1 MLLVLAAV
9 SFCIANI
16 AKDKEN
22 LAVITDHGV
31 IHKYVWRSFNVQKFY
46 LCLSI
51 CHSCDVKFW
60 PSSNVFPTKCSFRG

>member
-1 MLLVLAAV
+1 VTTIAALLQVLAAV

-31 IHKYVWRSFNVQKFY
+31 IHKYVWQSFTLQKFY
-46 LCLSI
+46 LCLCREGFI
-51 CHSCDVKFW
+51 FLPC
-60 PSSNVFPTKCSFRG
+60 NN